1 MTRGKIIGVANQ
13 QVDIHSFPEEDQNET
28 HYSPNTIT
36 KLEFKLTQRLLSEVK
51 AGKSNEDANSGK
63 QTCKDLPRM
72 SFIINDKPIGKS
84 FVKQLTDEHKQSD
97 KRQTA
102 KLVFTKMFEH
112 AKAEVP
118 NDHILEELITHCN
131 QAGYESAIYG
141 QIQPILTQYNLVM
154 TIPKKTI
161 SIDCNSADSASVKYS
176 DVIVI
181 KNPDPDQFKQYE
193 SASKLEFTLKFQSDR
208 VDYENGKVTLT
219 IPEQLSSYKANSKSL
234 IDDINQHFK
243 DADNTVVESLIANI
257 GEGPKSF
264 IADQEDLNNDEESS
278 LVIIPENP
286 TLDLE
291 SVVESVKG
299 AINAKNVDSLIN
311 CVDVVQDN
319 VISVLPQEGLKVV
332 EKILEMVSNFTKEQ
346 GRAWNAYPGMPVI
359 KTIYSASQCYYNGY
373 ISQEDYKKV
382 KSLEDILCK
391 IQSDLIKGMNND
403 SNKGSPIIN
412 VEDVSLT
419 ITNQSVSDEK
429 SVFTEKAE
437 SDTIVRIGCSQQE
450 PISDSYKEVKM
461 PNSGQFIKVLCEN
474 NENESP
480 NIMKPVA
487 KQPTQVTSRAVIP
500 RLCKENSNPFSRSE
514 KSNKVSS
521 LKNVNIKRSFI
532 QKRFSVST
540 DTTSNVEK
548 NSHRLESKLNN
559 LQQSL
564 TEKTNEPMSAKAQL
578 TEKIKEL
585 NNANQRVSQ
594 LEHGH
599 NVTKHKL
606 EELQN
611 IKTKQLVVVES
622 KNNDLKTQVQK
633 SESTNEQL
641 ENQIK
646 NLEKQL
652 KSKNKDIEGKKEKN
666 LTVSARKIKDKIS
679 YASAFFILSGV
690 CAVGASLI
698 IPYLAICITL
708 AIVAFIF
715 LATGC
720 YCSYKANTALSNIEV
735 DQVLKDPEC
744 VVSQN
749 SV

>member
-13 QVDIHSFPEEDQNET
+13 QVDIHSFPEKDQNEA
-28 HYSPNTIT
+28 HYSPSTMT

-51 AGKSNEDANSGK
+51 ANKSNKDANSGK
-63 QTCKDLPRM
+63 QACKDLPRM
-72 SFIINDKPIGKS
+72 SFIINNKPIGKS
-84 FVKQLTDEHKQSD
+84 FVKQLTDEPKQND
-97 KRQTA
+97 KRQIA
-102 KLVFTKMFEH
+102 KHVFIKMFEH
-112 AKAEVP
+112 AGAEVP
-118 NDHILEELITHCN
+118 NGHILEELITHCN
-131 QAGYESAIYG
+131 QAGYEFAIYR
-141 QIQPILTQYNLVM
+141 QIHPILIHYNLVM

-176 DVIVI
+176 DVIII

-219 IPEQLSSYKANSKSL
+219 IPEQLSSYKANSKGL
-234 IDDINQHFK
+234 IDDINQNFK

-257 GEGPKSF
+257 GDGPKSF

-319 VISVLPQEGLKVV
+319 VISVSPQKGLKVV
-332 EKILEMVSNFTKEQ
+332 EKILEMVGNFTKEQ
-346 GRAWNAYPGMPVI
+346 GRAWDAYPGMPVI

-373 ISQEDYKKV
+373 ISQEDYEKV

-391 IQSDLIKGMNND
+391 IQSDLIERMNNNY
-403 SNKGSPIIN
+403 NKGSPIIN

-429 SVFTEKAE
+429 SALTEKAK
-437 SDTIVRIGCSQQE
+437 SDTIVGTGRFQQE
-450 PISDSYKEVKM
+450 TISDSYKEVKM

-487 KQPTQVTSRAVIP
+487 KQPTQVTSRAMIS
-500 RLCKENSNPFSRSE
+500 RLCKENSNPSLRSE
-514 KSNKVSS
+514 KLNKVSS
-521 LKNVNIKRSFI
+521 LRNPNIKRSLI
-532 QKRFSVST
+532 QRRFSVST
-540 DTTSNVEK
+540 YTTSNVGK
-548 NSHRLESKLNN
+548 NSHRLKPKSNN

-564 TEKTNEPMSAKAQL
+564 NEKTNEPMSIKAQL
-578 TEKIKEL
+578 TEKEQ

-594 LEHGH
+594 LEHEH

-611 IKTKQLVVVES
+611 VKIKQLVVVKS

-690 CAVGASLI
+690 CAVGASLT

-744 VVSQN
+744 VVPQN